1 MKILRMRASFGKLQG
16 ELNLNEGFQCLCLP
30 NEGGKSTW
38 SAFLM
43 AMLYGIDTSER
54 ANAANQ
60 GLPAKE
66 RYKPWDGRAMEGAI
80 ELLWQGKHITIERST
95 AGRVPMGAFRAYETE
110 SGNPVAELT
119 GENCGKM
126 LCGVERSVF
135 ERTAF
140 IHQLGLAVTQDAALE
155 KRLGA
160 LVATGEDGAKTY
172 LELEKELRNRK
183 NQLTGRSGR
192 QAALKAKLEET
203 EQTLSDLAS
212 MQKEA
217 MSLSARKEE
226 QREALSASQAL
237 LERIRR
243 AKEAQKRAGL
253 LSLEEKIR
261 DEETLCRRLEETA
274 DTLPPEEALH
284 DLRRRLDARENA
296 LQTAKMDAAFGIGEA
311 KTPPTPRG
319 FSGLSAEEA
328 LEKARQDEETY
339 LRLCAQKPKKYLW
352 LLCLSLLFAVAGG
365 ALCFFRPLWG
375 IAPLAAGLLGAAL
388 CLILR
393 LRSRNRCR
401 DASHEAQLIALR
413 YGLED
418 GQNLCAIAQD
428 YAEKIRLYEQ
438 KKAALDEQK
447 NALSLAVEQEQ
458 DALERLLAEIRC
470 FAPDCRDASSCR
482 EALSAA
488 LRTRE
493 QLMSRRRALEALRQQ
508 QQSLRLVLGSGTLPE
523 EDPEAL
529 TLDEARITYEAQTAG
544 QKLADLSSLLD
555 QTLGAISAKGDAVEL
570 EARFEQHQAE
580 LAAVEEQSEAI
591 DLALDA
597 LKTADEALRSRF
609 SPQITAE
616 AGKILAALTGEK
628 YPTLLLQPDLRLSV
642 REKDA
647 AVSRPAAAMSRGT
660 ADQMYLALRLA
671 MCRRLLPPDTPVI
684 LDDALVNFD
693 SERAQAAIALLR
705 QEAETRQ
712 IILFSCRDFLRN
724 L

>member
-16 ELNLNEGFQCLCLP
+16 ELSLNDGFQCLCLP

-38 SAFLM
+38 SAFLL

-95 AGRVPMGAFRAYETE
+95 AGRVPMGAFCAYETE
-110 SGNPVAELT
+110 SGNPVTELT
-119 GENCGKM
+119 GENCGRM

-192 QAALKAKLEET
+192 QAPLKAKLQEVK
-203 EQTLSDLAS
+203 QTLSELTA
-212 MQKEA
+212 MQQEA
-217 MSLSARKEE
+217 MTLSARKEE
-226 QREALSASQAL
+226 QRKALNASQAL

-243 AKEAQKRAGL
+243 AKEAQKRSGL
-253 LSLEEKIR
+253 LTLEEKIR

-274 DTLPPEEALH
+274 DALPPEETLH

-296 LQTAKMDAAFGIGEA
+296 LQTAKMDAAFGLGEA
-311 KTPPTPRG
+311 KAPPVPQG

-328 LEKARQDEETY
+328 VEKARQDEETY
-339 LRLCAQKPKKYLW
+339 RQLTAQKPKKYLW
-352 LLCLSLLFAVAGG
+352 LLCLSLLLAVAGG
-365 ALCFFRPLWG
+365 ALCCFRPLWG

-388 CLILR
+388 CLLLR

-428 YAEKIRLYEQ
+428 YAEEIRLYEQ
-438 KKAALDEQK
+438 EKAALDEQK

-458 DALERLLAEIRC
+458 DALKRLLAEICC

-482 EALSAA
+482 EALTAA

-493 QLMSRRRALEALRQQ
+493 QLMIRRRTLEALRQQ
-508 QQSLRLVLGSGTLPE
+508 QQSLRLVLGSGSVPE

-529 TLDEARITYEAQTAG
+529 TLDEAKITYEAHTAE
-544 QKLADLSSLLD
+544 QKLADLSSRLD

-570 EARFEQHQAE
+570 EAQTEQLQAE
-580 LAAVEEQSEAI
+580 LAAIEERSGAI

-597 LKTADEALRSRF
+597 LKTADESLRSRF

-616 AGKILAALTGEK
+616 AGRILAALTGEK

-693 SERAQAAIALLR
+693 FERAQAAIALLR

-712 IILFSCRDFLRN
+712 IILFSCRDFGI
-724 L
+724 